1 MNKKEKKALVN
12 GLVFSAIIILL
23 IFGANYVPKTE
34 REFNKA
40 EQKALMR
47 DITRELRGLEQD
59 LKRGR

>member
-12 GLVFSAIIILL
+12 GLVFSA
-23 IFGANYVPKTE
+23 KTE